1 MLSPDV
7 PSPFLRPLSPA
18 EVDLFT
24 DGFVIVVSS
33 GGLTSFSVGAV
44 ARWAG
49 VTPQALL
56 QQSGGRA
63 RFIELVA
70 RQLSDRWLGWAT
82 WSRSGLPVGLPET
95 SAECDG
101 VRAWS
106 AFGELAVSERACGR
120 PTSLRILGEARAS
133 EAQATGWALEP
144 LWQRAPAPDEL
155 EEFLCL
161 VAGVRS
167 AMAAPSGALAADRG
181 RAIVG
186 RWLATTKPS
195 AA

>member
-18 EVDLFT
+18 DDDMFT
-24 DGFVIVVSS
+24 DGFVTVVSS

-49 VTPQALL
+49 VTPQTLL
-56 QQSGGRA
+56 QRSGGRA
-63 RFIELVA
+63 RFVELVA
-70 RQLSDRWLGWAT
+70 RQLTDRWLEWAT
-82 WSRSGLPVGLPET
+82 WSRSELPVGLPGT
-95 SAECDG
+95 VAECEG

-120 PTSLRILGEARAS
+120 PTSLRILDEARTR
-133 EAQATGWALEP
+133 EAEATGWALEQ
-144 LWQRAPAPDEL
+144 LWQRAPTPEEL

-161 VAGVRS
+161 VTGVRS
-167 AMAAPSGALAADRG
+167 AMAAPMGALAPDRG
-181 RAIVG
+181 RAMLG
-186 RWLATTKPS
+186 RWLSTTNPP